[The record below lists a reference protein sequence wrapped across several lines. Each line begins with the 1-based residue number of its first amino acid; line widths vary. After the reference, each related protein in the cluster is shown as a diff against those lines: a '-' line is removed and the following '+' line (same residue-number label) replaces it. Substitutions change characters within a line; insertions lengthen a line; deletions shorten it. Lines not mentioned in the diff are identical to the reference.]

1 MDEMK
6 YRPGEMSD
14 AARDELTVGREEII
28 EDAIGHIRSS
38 CDQRSKHHFLFLGPR
53 GIGKTHLLACIQ
65 DRIRRDPELDE
76 KITLVVFPEEAIAT
90 LSFASFLTK
99 LAQLISQQLP
109 SETEWSAAL
118 SGIES
123 LKTPDDIVDTL
134 SPLFRKHLAKQSRTV
149 IVVLENLHELLSR
162 QFRSRTD
169 VAALRKFFM
178 ANNGCLLLASALG
191 HFDAITSIEEPFFD
205 FFDVQIL
212 PALTKPQ
219 EPAR

>member
-123 LKTPDDIVDTL
+123 LKTLGQTEPNGDRRPREFARVVKPSISLPDRCRGTTQVFHGEQWLPSVGIST
-134 SPLFRKHLAKQSRTV
+134 
-149 IVVLENLHELLSR
+149 
-162 QFRSRTD
+162 RS
-169 VAALRKFFM
+169 F
-178 ANNGCLLLASALG
+178 
-191 HFDAITSIEEPFFD
+191 
-205 FFDVQIL
+205 
-212 PALTKPQ
+212 
-219 EPAR
+219 